1 MKLQLNRLN
10 RYNFQLK
17 LFHTAVTM
25 KLVKV
30 IENGMNTYSS
40 MSSIIL
46 QSLTFITF
54 IVSEKIATLKFS
66 AC

>member
-1 MKLQLNRLN
+1 MYDLLEVLKNPMKLQLNRLN

-30 IENGMNTYSS
+30 IENGMNR
-40 MSSIIL
+40 
-46 QSLTFITF
+46 
-54 IVSEKIATLKFS
+54 
-66 AC
+66 